1 MRPNPPESRAHG
13 RRNFLL
19 ASAALGTSLLL
30 PGGARAA
37 QIKRMEGQVTVNGKA
52 AKTTTRIKPGD
63 LIVTAAGAKLVFAV
77 GQDAFLL
84 RGGSKLKL
92 DTSKTGKEPV
102 VSGLRLLTGALLA
115 VLGKSAR
122 QIETTTATA
131 GIRGTGV
138 YVEASAKQTYFC
150 TCYGEVELGSRKG
163 NERKLVI
170 SGYHTPT
177 MIYARPTN
185 GKMMSGAAF
194 KDHTDQEL
202 IMLSR
207 VLGQTSPIEERN
219 KRLKENTNGQAQDAK
234 PSTQA
239 VQSAQPEAV
248 PAEKPP
254 AETKQPPVEAKQP
267 PVEAKQPPVEAK
279 QPEAELKQSAVE
291 AKQAS
296 VETKEA
302 AVDTKQAGAEAK
314 QPPPKKSTAKKPA
327 KKPPAEAKQPSASP
341 ASQASAESMPT
352 KMQPTSDPEV
362 TVTPVPALEPE
373 ADVGRELPAATL
385 EPRSPPSRTAQ

>member
-1 MRPNPPESRAHG
+1 MRPNPPESCVHG

-84 RGGSKLKL
+84 RAGSKLKL

-131 GIRGTGV
+131 GIRGSGV
-138 YVEASAKQTYFC
+138 YIEAGDKQTYFC
-150 TCYGEVELGSRKG
+150 TCYGEVELSARKG

-177 MIYARPTN
+177 MIYARATN

-219 KRLKENTNGQAQDAK
+219 KRLKENSEGQAPDAK
-234 PSTQA
+234 PSA
-239 VQSAQPEAV
+239 QSAQPGAA
-248 PAEKPP
+248 PAEKPPSETKQPP
-254 AETKQPPVEAKQP
+254 AETKQPSVEAKQP
-267 PVEAKQPPVEAK
+267 GAEVKQSAAEAKQFPVET
-279 QPEAELKQSAVE
+279 Q
-291 AKQAS
+291 
-296 VETKEA
+296 EA

-314 QPPPKKSTAKKPA
+314 QPPPKKSTAKKAA
-327 KKPPAEAKQPSASP
+327 KKPPADAKQPSATP
-341 ASQASAESMPT
+341 ASQALAEPMPT
-352 KMQPTSDPEV
+352 KMQPASDPEV

-373 ADVGRELPAATL
+373 AQVGPELPAATL
-385 EPRSPPSRTAQ
+385 EPRSPPPRTAQ

>member
-1 MRPNPPESRAHG
+1 MRPNPPESCALG

-63 LIVTAAGAKLVFAV
+63 TIATAAGAKLVFAV

-92 DTSKTGKEPV
+92 DASKTGKEPV

-115 VLGKSAR
+115 VLGKGAR
-122 QIETTTATA
+122 QIETTTAIA

-138 YVEASAKQTYFC
+138 YIEASAKQTYFC
-150 TCYGEVELGSRKG
+150 TCYGEVELSSRKG

-219 KRLKENTNGQAQDAK
+219 KRLKENSDGHTQDTK
-234 PSTQA
+234 PPL
-239 VQSAQPEAV
+239 QSAQPEAA
-248 PAEKPP
+248 PAEKVTQP
-254 AETKQPPVEAKQP
+254 AETKQPPVETKQAPAETKQAQVETKQP
-267 PVEAKQPPVEAK
+267 GAEVKEPAAEANQAPVEAKQAAPETK
-279 QPEAELKQSAVE
+279 QP
-291 AKQAS
+291 
-296 VETKEA
+296 
-302 AVDTKQAGAEAK
+302 GAETK
-314 QPPPKKSTAKKPA
+314 QPPPKKSTAKKTA
-327 KKPPAEAKQPSASP
+327 KKAPAEAKQSPASP
-341 ASQASAESMPT
+341 ASQAPAESMPT
-352 KMQPTSDPEV
+352 KTQPAPDPEV

-373 ADVGRELPAATL
+373 SEVGRELPAAKL
-385 EPRSPPSRTAQ
+385 Q

>member
-1 MRPNPPESRAHG
+1 MRPNPPESCALA

-63 LIVTAAGAKLVFAV
+63 TIATAAGAKLVFAV

-92 DTSKTGKEPV
+92 DASKAGKEPV

-115 VLGKSAR
+115 VLGKGAR

-138 YVEASAKQTYFC
+138 YIEASAKQTYFC
-150 TCYGEVELGSRKG
+150 TCYGEVELTSRKG

-207 VLGQTSPIEERN
+207 VLGQPSPIEERN
-219 KRLKENTNGQAQDAK
+219 KRLKETSDGQAQDTT
-234 PSTQA
+234 PPP
-239 VQSAQPEAV
+239 QSSQPEAAPV
-248 PAEKPP
+248 EKVTQPAATKQPP
-254 AETKQPPVEAKQP
+254 AEMKQPQVEAKQSGADAKQPAGEASQAPVEAKQ
-267 PVEAKQPPVEAK
+267 AA
-279 QPEAELKQSAVE
+279 AE
-291 AKQAS
+291 
-296 VETKEA
+296 TN
-302 AVDTKQAGAEAK
+302 
-314 QPPPKKSTAKKPA
+314 QPPPKKSATKKSA
-327 KKPPAEAKQPSASP
+327 KKPPVEATQPPASP
-341 ASQASAESMPT
+341 ASQASAESKPA
-352 KMQPTSDPEV
+352 KAQPAPDPEV
-362 TVTPVPALEPE
+362 TVTPIPPLEPATE
-373 ADVGRELPAATL
+373 PGRELPAAKL
-385 EPRSPPSRTAQ
+385 Q

>member
-1 MRPNPPESRAHG
+1 MRPNPPESCALG

-30 PGGARAA
+30 PGGARAV

-63 LIVTAAGAKLVFAV
+63 TIATAAGAKLVFAV

-92 DTSKTGKEPV
+92 DASKTGKEPV

-115 VLGKSAR
+115 VLGQGAR
-122 QIETTTATA
+122 RIETTTATA

-138 YVEASAKQTYFC
+138 YIEASAKQTYFC
-150 TCYGEVELGSRKG
+150 TCYGEVELTSRKG

-177 MIYARPTN
+177 MIYAQPSN

-194 KDHTDQEL
+194 KDHTDEEL

-219 KRLKENTNGQAQDAK
+219 KRLKESTEGQAQDTK
-234 PSTQA
+234 P
-239 VQSAQPEAV
+239 SAQPPQSARPEAA
-248 PAEKPP
+248 PAEKATQP
-254 AETKQPPVEAKQP
+254 AERKQAPVETKQAQIETKQPGAEVKEPAAEANQAPVEAKQAAP
-267 PVEAKQPPVEAK
+267 ETKQP
-279 QPEAELKQSAVE
+279 
-291 AKQAS
+291 
-296 VETKEA
+296 
-302 AVDTKQAGAEAK
+302 GAETK
-314 QPPPKKSTAKKPA
+314 QPPPKKSTAKKTA
-327 KKPPAEAKQPSASP
+327 KKAPAEAKQSPASP
-341 ASQASAESMPT
+341 ASQAPAESIPT
-352 KMQPTSDPEV
+352 KMQPAPDPEV

-373 ADVGRELPAATL
+373 TEVGRELPAAKL
-385 EPRSPPSRTAQ
+385 Q

>member
-1 MRPNPPESRAHG
+1 MRPNPPESCAHG

-267 PVEAKQPPVEAK
+267 PVEAKQP
-279 QPEAELKQSAVE
+279 EAELKQSAVE

-296 VETKEA
+296 VEKTKEA